1 MKNLPRKIRVIQEAL
16 KNIEDKEQV
25 VYIGDEED
33 DRLACEEVGIRFE
46 PEWFSH

>member
-16 KNIEDKEQV
+16 KHIEDYEQV

-33 DRLACEEVGIRFE
+33 DRLACKELGIKFE
-46 PEWFSH
+46 QERFSH